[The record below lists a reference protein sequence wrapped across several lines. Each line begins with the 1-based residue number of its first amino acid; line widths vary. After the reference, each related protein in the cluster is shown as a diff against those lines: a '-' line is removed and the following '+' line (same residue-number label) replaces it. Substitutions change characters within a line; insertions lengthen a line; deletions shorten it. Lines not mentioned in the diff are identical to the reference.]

1 MIILTLPDGTWT
13 GITRIPEEA
22 QLQPGDFPL
31 ESIIS
36 GKYLHIHGFSLR
48 TSGGRA
54 GADWAVEAAKKEGVV
69 ISLDACTPVA
79 LETPESILKLVPSC
93 HLFFA
98 NVVEVWALTGKSD
111 LSSAALKLLSLG
123 PEAVIIKAGKEGCYL
138 LEKGQNSPG
147 HIPAIFTQ
155 IVDTIGAGDA
165 VVAGVIAG
173 QINMLDL
180 EDSVRL
186 GTAAAALVCQGIGA
200 QSRVFNRLDVYQL
213 AGLRPDPKLI

>member
-1 MIILTLPDGTWT
+1 
-13 GITRIPEEA
+13 
-22 QLQPGDFPL
+22 
-31 ESIIS
+31 
-36 GKYLHIHGFSLR
+36 
-48 TSGGRA
+48 
-54 GADWAVEAAKKEGVV
+54 
-69 ISLDACTPVA
+69 
-79 LETPESILKLVPSC
+79 
-93 HLFFA
+93 
-98 NVVEVWALTGKSD
+98 
-111 LSSAALKLLSLG
+111 
-123 PEAVIIKAGKEGCYL
+123 L

-173 QINMLDL
+173 QINMLNL